1 MVSQKKSLE
10 VAEDDAE
17 DIELPPPMKIQE
29 HLFGTAAQEET
40 SEDMA
45 KKLVRQCTMIGQLN
59 LPTRSPVLK
68 GHSFLVLSYKISYDL
83 MVFGV

>member
-45 KKLVRQCTMIGQLN
+45 KKLV
-59 LPTRSPVLK
+59 
-68 GHSFLVLSYKISYDL
+68 
-83 MVFGV
+83 